1 MSLFIN
7 DVDIQ
12 KGHFPNMEVDYNV
25 DTLTETPEYLNNNQF
40 IFRLAFQSNADL
52 WNMLM
57 LSKYIDDQFPRSN
70 KILDISFMPYSQ
82 MDRKM
87 ESHLFSL
94 KYVAQLINDCS
105 FTVVLLH
112 DPHSIVS
119 PALINRCHVSYPVKD
134 FLTEHA
140 SDYDLLFYPDNGACK
155 KYAEILNDFSISYRF
170 GEKKR
175 NLDTGEIERY
185 IVHADENEVRGKRV
199 LIIDDLV
206 MGGRTFVE
214 AATVLRNMGAAN
226 VDFYVTH
233 LMPQARNFW
242 RSKGNGLIDNI
253 YSADTL
259 SVVDSFKA
267 SEPRP

>member
-7 DVDIQ
+7 GVNAK
-12 KGHFPNMEVDYNV
+12 KGMFPNMEVDYNA
-25 DTLTETPEYLNNNQF
+25 DELSKTTEYLNNNQF
-40 IFRLAFQSNADL
+40 IFKLTFENNADL
-52 WNMLM
+52 WNMLV
-57 LSKYIDDQFPRSN
+57 LSKYVDDQYPRSN

-87 ESHLFSL
+87 DSHLFSL
-94 KYVAQLINDCS
+94 KYVAQIINDCN

-112 DPHSIVS
+112 DPHSIVT
-119 PALINRCHVSYPVKD
+119 PALINRCRVSYPVKD
-134 FLTEHA
+134 FIEEHK
-140 SDYDLLFYPDNGACK
+140 DEYDLLFYPDNGACK
-155 KYAEILNDFSISYRF
+155 KYAEILDDYNISYRF

-185 IVHADENEVRGKRV
+185 VVHAENSEVKGKRV

-214 AATVLRNMGAAN
+214 AATVLHEMGAEKI
-226 VDFYVTH
+226 DFYVTH

-242 RSKGNGLIDNI
+242 RSKGNGLINNI

-259 SVVDSFKA
+259 NVIESFETP
-267 SEPRP
+267 EPRP